1 MAGDVAVPARIIR
14 LAVLPF
20 ANLSGN
26 PDQEYFSD
34 GLTQELITQLGRL
47 HPAGLEVIARTSVM
61 RYKKRDTPIDQIGRE
76 LRLDYVLEG
85 SALGQAGRVRIAAE
99 LIKVADQTRLW
110 TEKYEREL
118 AGILVLQS
126 DVARKVAGA
135 LALKLLPAEQA
146 RLANARAVIPEAYDA
161 CQKGTYHWQKLTRED
176 LDTAERYFELALDK
190 DPSYAPAYEGLSWV
204 WSARQAVFTATRQE
218 AGPKAKAAAL
228 QAIALDDTSAG
239 AHEVLAT
246 VRTWTDRDWAGAE
259 AEWRRTLETRP
270 RRAPTP
276 TRTTRIPDDHPGA
289 PRRRFSTAS
298 APSSWTRSTCCITAS
313 TRGSCAKAPV
323 PTTRMAAARTAM
335 AMQPGAAGPAASG
348 AGVRVHLR
356 KGCTRSTWLCSGSG
370 SRNDPE
376 RLAALE
382 QGFAEAGYQGAMRRV
397 ADSLA
402 ARYEKSGGVPDPKA
416 PGLASQPP
424 GIIAAWYA
432 HAGDYGR
439 AIDWLEKSFQV
450 GGGDAGIASH
460 PRWDPVRSDP
470 RFQALIR
477 RLGLPQ

>member
-1 MAGDVAVPARIIR
+1 M
-14 LAVLPF
+14 
-20 ANLSGN
+20 
-26 PDQEYFSD
+26 
-34 GLTQELITQLGRL
+34 
-47 HPAGLEVIARTSVM
+47 
-61 RYKKRDTPIDQIGRE
+61 
-76 LRLDYVLEG
+76 
-85 SALGQAGRVRIAAE
+85 
-99 LIKVADQTRLW
+99 ADQTRLW

-126 DVARKVAGA
+126 DVARNVARA

-204 WSARQAVFTATRQE
+204 WSARQAVFTATPQE

-246 VRTWTDRDWAGAE
+246 VKTWTDRDWAGAE
-259 AEWRRTLETRP
+259 SEWKTHPGTGPQRRERARVLRP
-270 RRAPTP
+270 L
-276 TRTTRIPDDHPGA
+276 PDDHRACRGGASAQPALHRAGPVQRAVSRLPREGPVRRRAVTTMRWRRPAPRWPCSPARRGLPPAALECAFICERDVRGA
-289 PRRRFSTAS
+289 P
-298 APSSWTRSTCCITAS
+298 
-313 TRGSCAKAPV
+313 GS
-323 PTTRMAAARTAM
+323 
-335 AMQPGAAGPAASG
+335 AAGADRG
-348 AGVRVHLR
+348 
-356 KGCTRSTWLCSGSG
+356 
-370 SRNDPE
+370 DPE

-397 ADSLA
+397 AESLA

-439 AIDWLEKSFQV
+439 AIDWLEKGFQG
-450 GGGDAGIASH
+450 GGGDMPIASH
-460 PRWDPVRSDP
+460 PHWDPVRSDP